1 MPGYPDPAMAG
12 AANPVA
18 SFPYG
23 SAIGR
28 NRDYFHPIRRRR
40 VLFHNH
46 FPLDRA
52 GIMLDIY
59 IALNYAWTRSR
70 LNGAA
75 ADPDDAAEQRR
86 RQTTI
91 HQYSLLFLMN

>member
-1 MPGYPDPAMAG
+1 MASLPD
-12 AANPVA
+12 
-18 SFPYG
+18 G
-23 SAIGR
+23 SAIGG
-28 NRDYFHPIRRRR
+28 NGNHFNSLRRWRL
-40 VLFHNH
+40 LFHNH
-46 FPLDRA
+46 SPLDRA

-91 HQYSLLFLMN
+91 HQYSLLFLMNWLA